1 MIVFFYPN
9 SLKKLKKTVK
19 RELKVRFRENLIS
32 RIGKMMK
39 IRENKVCE

>member
-19 RELKVRFRENLIS
+19 HELKVRFRENLIS
-32 RIGKMMK
+32 RIAKMMK